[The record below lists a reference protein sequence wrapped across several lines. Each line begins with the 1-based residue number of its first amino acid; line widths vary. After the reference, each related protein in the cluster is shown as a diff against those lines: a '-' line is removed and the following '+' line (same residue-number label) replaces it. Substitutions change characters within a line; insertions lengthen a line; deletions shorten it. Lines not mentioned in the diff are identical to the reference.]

1 MKGGARS
8 TYHLLNVTAVAMQAA
23 AMPPQVAILQK
34 KVQVLQSKLENQA
47 RLHEFDIDDRMQEQ
61 AEAAREHTTRIA
73 ESEMAQA
80 EMAGAMDRLQAAVN
94 ARRYDE
100 AQLRFAKG
108 HRLGDFSH
116 TLGAES

>member
-1 MKGGARS
+1 
-8 TYHLLNVTAVAMQAA
+8 
-23 AMPPQVAILQK
+23 MPPQVAILQK

-80 EMAGAMDRLQAAVN
+80 EMAGALQTAADTPFP
-94 ARRYDE
+94 DE
-100 AQLRFAKG
+100 ALAFTDVQDGGSPSVEAF
-108 HRLGDFSH
+108 
-116 TLGAES
+116 

>member
-1 MKGGARS
+1 
-8 TYHLLNVTAVAMQAA
+8 MQAA

-73 ESEMAQA
+73 ESEMAKYNCSIGIGVQTSSSA
-80 EMAGAMDRLQAAVN
+80 LSAAAGRECSRRPRRRTSEPAVAHAAGDRPGRP
-94 ARRYDE
+94 AR
-100 AQLRFAKG
+100 G
-108 HRLGDFSH
+108 
-116 TLGAES
+116 